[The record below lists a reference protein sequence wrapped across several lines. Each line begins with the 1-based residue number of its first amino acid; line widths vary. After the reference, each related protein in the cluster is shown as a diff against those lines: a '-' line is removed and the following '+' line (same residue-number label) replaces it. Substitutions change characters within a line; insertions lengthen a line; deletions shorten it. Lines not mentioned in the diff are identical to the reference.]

1 MGILDR
7 LMGKKEKASREIR
20 VSFYLTP
27 TQQQAFQ
34 KLQSFYQGVEKDLLQ
49 MESMGKEPD
58 EKIRYET
65 VKKFYERD
73 IPIGV
78 IRPLQQFEQRMESSD
93 YYELLEEKG
102 LFSLWMEDP
111 DEAWRYLLPRV
122 YRKLEYDGKSFP
134 FEDQVSD
141 ALVACQKKLELV
153 NKVLESMEAK

>member
-1 MGILDR
+1 M
-7 LMGKKEKASREIR
+7 
-20 VSFYLTP
+20 
-27 TQQQAFQ
+27 
-34 KLQSFYQGVEKDLLQ
+34 
-49 MESMGKEPD
+49 
-58 EKIRYET
+58 
-65 VKKFYERD
+65 KKFYEGD

-102 LFSLWMEDP
+102 LFSLWMDDP
-111 DEAWRYLLPRV
+111 DEAWRYPLPRV

-141 ALVACQKKLELV
+141 ALAACQKKLELV